1 MAVRNA
7 PKCRSRYDALRA
19 RGHPFGRALRGV
31 ADWLLGAGCVLLQR
45 RTLFDPDHGAP
56 AVP

>member
-1 MAVRNA
+1 MTVRNDR
-7 PKCRSRYDALRA
+7 KCRSCYD
-19 RGHPFGRALRGV
+19 ALRGV
-31 ADWLLGAGCVLLQR
+31 ADRLLGAACVLLQR